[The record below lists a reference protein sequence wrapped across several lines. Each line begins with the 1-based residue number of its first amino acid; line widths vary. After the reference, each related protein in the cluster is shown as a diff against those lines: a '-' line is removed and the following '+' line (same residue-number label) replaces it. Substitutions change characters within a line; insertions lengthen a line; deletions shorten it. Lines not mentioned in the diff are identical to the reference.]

1 MDKKFVH
8 YFSAAGTNTSNNVM
22 MVKSTTSSYDVNF
35 DALQLDSSEQ
45 NANPACPPLEN
56 LIPNDSLA
64 QTSHVNTDNYYQN
77 IASNSSPMHASP
89 MHALTPR
96 TLETLF
102 GSIPSPFPQF
112 DSSPGIYAVRQQQ
125 FIFSPMNNASNDSN
139 KQYL

>member
-22 MVKSTTSSYDVNF
+22 MVKSTTSSCDVNF

-64 QTSHVNTDNYYQN
+64 QTSQVNTDNYYQN
-77 IASNSSPMHASP
+77 IASNSSP

-112 DSSPGIYAVRQQQ
+112 DNSPGIYAVRQQQ
-125 FIFSPMNNASNDSN
+125 SIFSPMNNASNDSN

>member
-64 QTSHVNTDNYYQN
+64 QTSQVNTDNYYQN
-77 IASNSSPMHASP
+77 IASNSSP